1 MMRRIIAVVAVV
13 AVAAAWTMGR
23 PTPAASEDGIAVYF
37 SPNGGCTEAI
47 IDQIGNAQETVLV
60 QAYSFTSAPIAK
72 ALLDAHKRGVFVHVV
87 LDSSQ
92 RTARYS
98 SATFFRNQGIPVLI
112 DSEHA
117 IAHNK
122 VMVIDGETI
131 ITGSF
136 NFSKAAEERN
146 TENLLIITGKPRLT
160 RAYLDNIREHFVH
173 SEVYAGP
180 AQEPDEP
187 AATVGT
193 VYVTP
198 NGKKYHRAGCRYV
211 RDTAT
216 KQSVKDAKAAG
227 LSPCKVCKPGG

>member
-1 MMRRIIAVVAVV
+1 MVV
-13 AVAAAWTMGR
+13 
-23 PTPAASEDGIAVYF
+23 F
-37 SPNGGCTEAI
+37 
-47 IDQIGNAQETVLV
+47 
-60 QAYSFTSAPIAK
+60 
-72 ALLDAHKRGVFVHVV
+72 
-87 LDSSQ
+87 
-92 RTARYS
+92 
-98 SATFFRNQGIPVLI
+98 I

-122 VMVIDGETI
+122 VMVIDRETI

-146 TENLLIITGKPRLT
+146 AENLLIITGKPALAG
-160 RAYLDNIREHFVH
+160 AYLDSIREHFRH
-173 SEVYAGP
+173 SKQYVGP

-211 RDTAT
+211 RGGAT
-216 KQSVKDAKAAG
+216 TYSTKDAKARG
-227 LSPCKVCKPGG
+227 LTPCKVCKP

>member
-1 MMRRIIAVVAVV
+1 MRRIIAVVAVV
-13 AVAAAWTMGR
+13 AVAAAWTIGR

-37 SPNGGCTEAI
+37 SPRGGCTEAI
-47 IDQIGNAQETVLV
+47 VHAIGNAQTTVLV

-72 ALLDAHKRGVFVHVV
+72 ALLDAHNREVFVHVI
-87 LDSSQ
+87 LDSGQ

-146 TENLLIITGKPRLT
+146 TENLLIITGKPLLT
-160 RAYLDNIREHFVH
+160 RAYLDNFREHLIH
-173 SEVYAGP
+173 SEVYVGP
-180 AQEPDEP
+180 AQESDE
-187 AATVGT
+187 AAAAGI

-198 NGKKYHRAGCRYV
+198 DGKKYHRAGCRYV
-211 RDTAT
+211 RDTA
-216 KQSVKDAKAAG
+216 KMQSVAEAKGAG
-227 LSPCKVCKPGG
+227 LAPCKVCKP